1 MTESQPGAS
10 ATLGIPA
17 GRSTVHIVLI
27 AATAALGGFLFGFD
41 TAVINGAVTAIQ
53 SHFHAGPLALGQAV
67 ASALLGSA
75 VGAFFA
81 GRWADRLGR
90 VPVMVIAAI
99 LFFISALGSGFA
111 FSLWELTLWRIVGGL
126 GVGTASVIAPAYIAE
141 IAPADLRGRLGSLQ
155 QLAIVS
161 GIFIA
166 LLMDYFFATAAGGST
181 HVLWFGLQAWRWM
194 FLSGVVPSAIY
205 GILALSIPESPRYLV
220 AKLRDSD
227 AIKVLKMVVGSR
239 EAQPKL
245 DEIRKTLG
253 SETRRRLRDLRGPAL
268 GLLPIVWI
276 GILLSVFQQF
286 VGINVIFYYSSVLWQ
301 AVGFSEKDSLLITV
315 ITSVTNIVTTLV
327 AIAFVDRIGRKALLL
342 IGSTGTFLT
351 LGTLAVVFG
360 TATVVNGSPHLGPL
374 AGPVALFSAN
384 AYVFF
389 FGMSWGPVVWVL
401 LGEMFNNRIRA
412 IALSVAATAQWL
424 ANWAVSVSF
433 PYLKEVG
440 LGLAYALYTTAALLS
455 FVFVMKWVKE
465 TKGREL
471 ESM

>member
-1 MTESQPGAS
+1 MTESHTGAS

-253 SETRRRLRDLRGPAL
+253 SETRRRLRDLERPL
-268 GLLPIVWI
+268 GCC
-276 GILLSVFQQF
+276 Q
-286 VGINVIFYYSSVLWQ
+286 SS
-301 AVGFSEKDSLLITV
+301 
-315 ITSVTNIVTTLV
+315 
-327 AIAFVDRIGRKALLL
+327 
-342 IGSTGTFLT
+342 GSGYCCRC
-351 LGTLAVVFG
+351 
-360 TATVVNGSPHLGPL
+360 SSSS
-374 AGPVALFSAN
+374 SA
-384 AYVFF
+384 
-389 FGMSWGPVVWVL
+389 
-401 LGEMFNNRIRA
+401 
-412 IALSVAATAQWL
+412 
-424 ANWAVSVSF
+424 
-433 PYLKEVG
+433 
-440 LGLAYALYTTAALLS
+440 
-455 FVFVMKWVKE
+455 
-465 TKGREL
+465 
-471 ESM
+471 SM

>member
-1 MTESQPGAS
+1 M
-10 ATLGIPA
+10 
-17 GRSTVHIVLI
+17 
-27 AATAALGGFLFGFD
+27 
-41 TAVINGAVTAIQ
+41 
-53 SHFHAGPLALGQAV
+53 
-67 ASALLGSA
+67 
-75 VGAFFA
+75 
-81 GRWADRLGR
+81 
-90 VPVMVIAAI
+90 
-99 LFFISALGSGFA
+99 
-111 FSLWELTLWRIVGGL
+111 
-126 GVGTASVIAPAYIAE
+126 
-141 IAPADLRGRLGSLQ
+141 
-155 QLAIVS
+155 
-161 GIFIA
+161 
-166 LLMDYFFATAAGGST
+166 
-181 HVLWFGLQAWRWM
+181 
-194 FLSGVVPSAIY
+194 
-205 GILALSIPESPRYLV
+205 
-220 AKLRDSD
+220 
-227 AIKVLKMVVGSR
+227 
-239 EAQPKL
+239 
-245 DEIRKTLG
+245 
-253 SETRRRLRDLRGPAL
+253 
-268 GLLPIVWI
+268 
-276 GILLSVFQQF
+276 FQQF